1 MKRRSKISYE
11 EKIQAVQRYIN
22 GLGSFSTIA
31 KEISVDKSSL
41 QSWVNMYKHVGAHV
55 LLTTSQNT
63 TYSRDLKI
71 AAVKEYFEGNASL
84 RDIQAKY
91 VIRSHI
97 QLLNWIRQYNG
108 HEAIKSSQSGG
119 ALMTK
124 RRKTTL
130 DERIEIVKYCIEH
143 NRDYNE
149 TAQHYKVSYQQVY
162 SWTQKYESSGVEAL
176 QDRRGKNKPEDQ
188 MSELEKLRAQN
199 KLLEAENRRK
209 QMEID
214 FLKKLEEIERR
225 RS

>member
-1 MKRRSKISYE
+1 MGRKPKISHE
-11 EKIQAVQRYIN
+11 LKIEAVERYLSGTDSYTDLAKELSVADTSVSQWVETYKNFGAEALLSKSKNTSFSSELKFAAVQDCIN
-22 GLGSFSTIA
+22 GKG
-31 KEISVDKSSL
+31 
-41 QSWVNMYKHVGAHV
+41 
-55 LLTTSQNT
+55 
-63 TYSRDLKI
+63 
-71 AAVKEYFEGNASL
+71 SL
-84 RDIQAKY
+84 RDIRLKY
-91 VIRSHI
+91 GLRSHE
-97 QLLNWIRQYNG
+97 QLRSWIMKYNG
-108 HEAIKSSQSGG
+108 HEVIRSSHSGEV
-119 ALMTK
+119 LMTK
-124 RRKTTL
+124 GRKTTF

-149 TAQHYKVSYQQVY
+149 TAQHFKVSYQQVY
-162 SWTQKYESSGVEAL
+162 SWTQKYESGGVEAL